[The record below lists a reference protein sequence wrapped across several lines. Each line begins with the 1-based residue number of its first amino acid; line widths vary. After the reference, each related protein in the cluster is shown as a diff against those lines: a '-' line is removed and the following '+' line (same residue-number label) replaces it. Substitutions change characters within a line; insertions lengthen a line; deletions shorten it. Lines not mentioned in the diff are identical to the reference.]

1 MEPNLISNKNPLHER
16 NLYIVISITLIA
28 IMGGPTIA
36 PILPDLAKVF
46 DVSSK
51 EIQLVMTIFFL
62 PIGIA
67 TPILGIIADRIGL
80 KKVLIPSLVLFA
92 IAGGC
97 ASFAQDFQTLLG
109 WRFLQGL
116 GVTSLDF
123 IALTMISMMYRG
135 KALTIAMSLNV
146 SIIGISTAIYPVIGG
161 ALAGFSWRY
170 PFLLAV
176 SAFPLVML
184 IVMVLKLPPKPSNS
198 QSSDLKSYLQNT
210 WQSINNPEVLGLL
223 LAIGSIFAIQS
234 GAFMTYIPIMAGVN
248 LGSSGLVN
256 GVILGSMSVSLAVV
270 ASQLGRLAWRTSEI
284 TLIKV
289 AFLITAIALVI
300 TPAIHNAWM
309 LILPSTLFG
318 VAQALA
324 IPSSQAL
331 LAGLATDNTRAG
343 FMAVNASV
351 QSLSQAAGPLIA
363 GISFGL
369 WGMQGVFW
377 FTAGISLATVALF
390 NFLLTPKRKI
400 TYPLTEPMNDIKEND
415 VKEIVSPPK
424 TFANAIVSK
433 SGTIVDHLNS
443 QIAEATELST
453 STQTLPAK
461 PLITQSIP
469 CEHPTRIQL
478 KQKAWLLHLPFE
490 DIVELPTNKT
500 CLKLG
505 KPNKEISPDI
515 DLSIFPNSGV
525 VSRIHANIHV
535 KGDQYYLQDMG
546 SANGTYLNRYP
557 LLPRHWY
564 ELRLGDRIS
573 FGKGSLV
580 TFIFQISS
588 PEILH

>member
-1 MEPNLISNKNPLHER
+1 METNLISNKNPLHDR
-16 NLYIVISITLIA
+16 NLYIVSSIILIS
-28 IMGGPTIA
+28 IMGGATIA

-46 DVSSK
+46 EVSPK
-51 EIQLVMTIFFL
+51 EIELVMTIFFL

-80 KKVLIPSLVLFA
+80 KKVLIPSLLLFA

-97 ASFAQDFQTLLG
+97 ASFAQDFPTLLG

-135 KALTIAMSLNV
+135 KALTTAMSINV
-146 SIIGISTAIYPVIGG
+146 SLIGMSTAIYPIIGG

-170 PFLLAV
+170 PFLLSV
-176 SAFPLVML
+176 SAFPLVMM
-184 IVMVLKLPPKPSNS
+184 IVMVLKLPPKRSNS
-198 QSSDLKSYLQNT
+198 QSSNLKSYLQNT

-234 GAFMTYIPIMAGVN
+234 GAFMTYIPIMAGFN
-248 LGSSGLVN
+248 FNASGLVN

-270 ASQLGRLAWRTSEI
+270 ASQLGRLARHTSEI

-289 AFLITAIALVI
+289 AFLIMAIALVI
-300 TPAIHNAWM
+300 TPTIHNAWM

-363 GISFGL
+363 GICFGL
-369 WGMQGVFW
+369 WGIQGVFW
-377 FTAGISLATVALF
+377 VTAGISLATIALF

-400 TYPLTEPMNDIKEND
+400 TYPPKQLMNNN
-415 VKEIVSPPK
+415 KEIVSPPN
-424 TFANAIVSK
+424 TLANAIVSN
-433 SGTIVDHLNS
+433 SATIVDHLNL
-443 QIAEATELST
+443 QIAEVGDLSK
-453 STQTLPAK
+453 STKTLPAK
-461 PLITQSIP
+461 PLITQSP
-469 CEHPTRIQL
+469 PWECPTEIQPR
-478 KQKAWLLHLPFE
+478 QRAWLLHLPSE
-490 DIVELPTNKT
+490 DIVELPTNKAF
-500 CLKLG
+500 LKLG
-505 KPNKEISPDI
+505 KTNEKISPDI
-515 DLSIFPNSGV
+515 NLSIFPNSEV

-535 KGDQYYLQDMG
+535 QGDLYYLQDMG

-564 ELRLGDRIS
+564 QIRLGDRIS

-580 TFIFQISS
+580 TFIFQVSS
-588 PEILH
+588 PELLY